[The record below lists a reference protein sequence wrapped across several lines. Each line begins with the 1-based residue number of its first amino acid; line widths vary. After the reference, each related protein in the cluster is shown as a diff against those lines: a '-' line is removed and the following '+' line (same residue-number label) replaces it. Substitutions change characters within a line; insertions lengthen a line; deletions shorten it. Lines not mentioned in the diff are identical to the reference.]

1 MSVDRNSSETDRGPS
16 GAEVLASL
24 ITAAL
29 ENAKLG
35 KTKDYDLLV
44 QKLADPGIKE
54 VHFQRYLMALT
65 TCVSCLTKQH
75 DTLVGAVLNTRWAV
89 CGEKTVQEF
98 IEFLT
103 SLVSAQTYY
112 LRACLHMIVKL
123 FIP

>member
-75 DTLVGAVLNTRWAV
+75 DTLVGAVLP
-89 CGEKTVQEF
+89 
-98 IEFLT
+98 FLGMYK
-103 SLVSAQTYY
+103 LEELILKF
-112 LRACLHMIVKL
+112 LRRYFVTPTKPCMLSMKWFQH
-123 FIP
+123 FHSF